1 MELIKCPM
9 MIKISAYN
17 DILYSSYLEK
27 EARFPLL
34 NAGILGGRST
44 CCVCCRNKYSPIYGL
59 EDAIKAKFE
68 YGKKIYN
75 PNDKKLRKA
84 IKDNETV
91 FGGIDD

>member
-34 NAGILGGRST
+34 NAGILGA
-44 CCVCCRNKYSPIYGL
+44 GL
-59 EDAIKAKFE
+59 LAASVAGTNTPQFM
-68 YGKKIYN
+68 
-75 PNDKKLRKA
+75 A
-84 IKDNETV
+84 
-91 FGGIDD
+91 